1 MKNIN
6 PLYILAL
13 LTITFL
19 FALKSNF
26 NLEEKINQARV
37 ANLEFEKEGKQLKQ
51 LKQNW
56 GDKKGD
62 ISKIEAILNQKQL
75 SQKISDKSQK
85 GDIYKVSFA
94 SLSDKEADMLADKI
108 FNSFL
113 RIENF
118 SFSSNDDQS
127 ISVVL
132 EFGL

>member
-13 LTITFL
+13 LAITFL

-118 SFSSNDDQS
+118 SFSSNDDQN

>member
-13 LTITFL
+13 LLITFL

-26 NLEEKINQARV
+26 NLEEKINQARI

-62 ISKIEAILNQKQL
+62 ILKIEAVLNQKQL
-75 SQKISDKSQK
+75 SQKISDKNQK
-85 GDIYKVSFA
+85 GDIYKVSFT
-94 SLSDKEADMLADKI
+94 SLNDKEVDMLADKI

-118 SFSSNDDQS
+118 SFSSSGDQN

>member
-1 MKNIN
+1 VKNIN

-13 LTITFL
+13 LAITFL

-118 SFSSNDDQS
+118 SFSSNDDQN